1 MVARKVGRRFRPAR
15 PPFRRWTVPGRWG
28 HRLSDLT
35 RNVAGV
41 PEGDT
46 IHRLAVRLGAVLTDQ
61 DLVRMELARS
71 SRTGI
76 RPPPTGTRIE
86 SVDAQGKH
94 LLIRFA
100 NGVTLRTHLRMNGR
114 WLVCPAGRP
123 WPRPRHRMRAVVA
136 VEGWE
141 AVCFDAPV
149 VELERRPATD
159 HLGPDLADP
168 EPDLAACLVRLATLI
183 DRDTAVAEV
192 LLDQRVACGV
202 GNVYKS
208 EVCYACGLDPR
219 TPVGGLDQVARTD
232 LLATAA
238 RLLRA
243 NLGPGPRTT
252 VTGLG
257 AAPSGP
263 PTGALAVYGRA
274 GRSCR
279 RCGTRIQ
286 VARTGPY
293 ARSTYW
299 CPTCQPPFHPA
310 SPTRPS
316 GQPTGDDPGGR
327 P

>member
-1 MVARKVGRRFRPAR
+1 MGR
-15 PPFRRWTVPGRWG
+15 
-28 HRLSDLT
+28 
-35 RNVAGV
+35 V

-46 IHRLAVRLGAVLTDQ
+46 IHRLAERLGAVLAGQ

-71 SRTGI
+71 SRRGI
-76 RPPPTGTRIE
+76 RPPPPGTPIE

-114 WLVCPAGRP
+114 WLICPAGQP
-123 WPRPRHRMRAVVA
+123 WPRPRHRMRAMVA

-159 HLGPDLADP
+159 HLGPDLAGP
-168 EPDLAACLVRLATLI
+168 APDLAACLARLDALI
-183 DRDTAVAEV
+183 DLDTAVAEV

-208 EVCYACGLDPR
+208 EVCFACGIDPA
-219 TPVGGLDQVARTD
+219 TPVGALDRACRTE
-232 LLATAA
+232 LWTTAA
-238 RLLRA
+238 RLLGA

-252 VTGLG
+252 VNRRGSAVVPG
-257 AAPSGP
+257 AGP
-263 PTGALAVYGRA
+263 RNGAMAVYGRA
-274 GRSCR
+274 GRPCR
-279 RCGTRIQ
+279 RCGTPIR
-286 VARTGPY
+286 VARTGPH

-299 CPTCQPPFHPA
+299 CPTCQPASPPA
-310 SPTRPS
+310 SPSQPAGADPASRP
-316 GQPTGDDPGGR
+316 
-327 P
+327 